1 MHRCLVSANFYLFV
15 QPNWGSMTF
24 STDSLKEMS
33 LYIAGFNPVT
43 IFFVMPL
50 CMLALWLFP
59 KRALQPMATVFCW
72 SLQKFT
78 SPPFGTVLALEAETC
93 AVCEEGSIAQ
103 AQVNEKPKVGR
114 WSIRIAHPDAYFM
127 TAIPAVA
134 CILQILDTCSKE
146 SRNQTQPSGLYRQG
160 SFVEPQRFLADM
172 KRMGLEVTIKNDSTV
187 QTL

>member
-1 MHRCLVSANFYLFV
+1 M
-15 QPNWGSMTF
+15 G
-24 STDSLKEMS
+24 